1 VNIPAAPEYE
11 IYISLSWYGNTE
23 VVVPSRWR
31 SRYREQ
37 NLFNVTHGGS
47 VISVLSIQGRSSL
60 YTKTQLCTHTKIS

>member
-11 IYISLSWYGNTE
+11 ICISLSWYGITE
-23 VVVPSRWR
+23 VVVPSRG
-31 SRYREQ
+31 RYRYTKK

-60 YTKTQLCTHTKIS
+60 YTKTQLCTHKKIS